1 MRILILFIVCFI
13 CFTGCKDTSDDH
25 ILKVHVEKDSSFC
38 PETTENALI
47 RFINKVIVG
56 KNRIYLLDQLSNSV
70 MIFDTAG
77 IVCYKLDFGDLNLK
91 KEQVKRMTGGNFI
104 PETSD
109 YIYKLTNIKEMGN
122 YMFYGTDIIYSAG
135 VIDKQNFQS
144 NLYSK
149 VFDNRLNLPFPKIIP
164 CEDSSHSM
172 LGCSLSVPVLKR
184 EIEKRKNSD
193 NPVPA
198 WLVSKVGSMEED
210 SNPLL
215 FFYKLRK

>member
-1 MRILILFIVCFI
+1 
-13 CFTGCKDTSDDH
+13 
-25 ILKVHVEKDSSFC
+25 
-38 PETTENALI
+38 
-47 RFINKVIVG
+47 
-56 KNRIYLLDQLSNSV
+56 